1 MRSLRYP
8 ADSSRPGIDRSPRC
22 ALCAFLLLA
31 PLASL
36 IAQETHSDVMRSDAG
51 FSIGAGYGVALPADR
66 TIDGRTVSTD
76 LGFVSG
82 RFGVGYSIF
91 GFRPELSVGYRTANI
106 KDQDEQSV
114 TSIDVIAGVSYD
126 VDTGSDIIPYVGI
139 GGGISNVTVKE
150 GNTKTV
156 WALAFQGA
164 AGIGY
169 ALTEDLALTLG
180 YRLTGT
186 LDAET
191 DDGDTLKTAL
201 GHNVELGVRYSF

>member
-1 MRSLRYP
+1 MTARSLR
-8 ADSSRPGIDRSPRC
+8 ST
-22 ALCAFLLLA
+22 LCACLLLA
-31 PLASL
+31 PLATL
-36 IAQETHSDVMRSDAG
+36 AAQEMKDDGS
-51 FSIGAGYGVALPADR
+51 FSISAAYGVAFPADR

-91 GFRPELSVGYRTANI
+91 GFRPELSVGYRMANI
-106 KDQDEQSV
+106 KEKGDQSV
-114 TSIDVIAGVSYD
+114 TAIDLIAGVYYD
-126 VDTGSDIIPYVGI
+126 VDTGSAITPYVGI
-139 GGGISNVTVKE
+139 GGGMSNVTVKE

-186 LDAET
+186 MDADFLEK
-191 DDGDTLKTAL
+191 DGGGKLKMAL
-201 GHNVELGVRYSF
+201 GHNVELGIRYSF

>member
-1 MRSLRYP
+1 MTLLRCAADSLSVQMTARSLR
-8 ADSSRPGIDRSPRC
+8 ST
-22 ALCAFLLLA
+22 LCACLLLA
-31 PLASL
+31 PLATL
-36 IAQETHSDVMRSDAG
+36 AAQEMKDDGS
-51 FSIGAGYGVALPADR
+51 FSISAAYGVAFPADR

-91 GFRPELSVGYRTANI
+91 GFRPELSVGYRMANI
-106 KDQDEQSV
+106 KEKGDQSV
-114 TSIDVIAGVSYD
+114 TAIDLIAGVYYD
-126 VDTGSDIIPYVGI
+126 VDTGSAITPYVGI
-139 GGGISNVTVKE
+139 GGGMSNVTVKE

-169 ALTEDLALTLG
+169 ALTEDLTLTLG

-186 LDAET
+186 MDADFPKKE
-191 DDGDTLKTAL
+191 DGKLKMAI
-201 GHNVELGVRYSF
+201 GHNVELGIRYSF